1 MGLNQEPLARESA
14 SRWAFWLLE
23 CRLYSLE
30 RMDAFGKRSIAR
42 EEWLAVV
49 LLSDS

>member
-1 MGLNQEPLARESA
+1 MRMCVKAKASGLFGCVNVD
-14 SRWAFWLLE
+14 
-23 CRLYSLE
+23 CRYSLE
-30 RMDAFGKRSIAR
+30 RMDAFGKGSIVR